1 MGLAMRL
8 TLGFSLTGMLVMLA
22 LLPVSAAAQSY
33 AGPAYVMRAVDG
45 VTLYADVNGQIETVR
60 YLGVRVPLIEDPVY
74 GSRPYA
80 VAAREANRRLVEAR
94 WIYLVFDGQ
103 PRAAQGRLRAWV
115 WRDGLFVNGSLVN
128 SGWLVPTVTDLSL
141 VEYFGNLETGARQD
155 ARGLWRSPRSIAYYR
170 QQPRGDTI
178 DAGGP
183 DSGDTRVFSAPAP
196 FAPPAP
202 SSPGRTSSAPGRTS
216 SAPSLTPTP
225 SVSSPSSSG
234 GMGYTPPSSSR
245 STGGR
250 TVR

>member
-1 MGLAMRL
+1 MRL

-60 YLGVRVPLIEDPVY
+60 YLGLRVPLIEDPRY
-74 GSRPYA
+74 GTRPYA
-80 VAAREANRRLVEAR
+80 VAAREANRRLVEGR
-94 WIYLVFDGQ
+94 WIWLLFDGE
-103 PRAAQGRLRAWV
+103 PRDAQDRLRAWV
-115 WRDGLFVNGSLVN
+115 WRDSLFVNGALVN
-128 SGWLVPTVTDLSL
+128 GGWAVPTVTDPTL
-141 VEYFGNLETGARQD
+141 VEYFGKLEISARQD
-155 ARGLWRSPRSIAYYR
+155 GRGIWRSPRSIAYYR

-202 SSPGRTSSAPGRTS
+202 SSPGRTSSAP
-216 SAPSLTPTP
+216 SLTPTP

>member
-1 MGLAMRL
+1 
-8 TLGFSLTGMLVMLA
+8 MLA
-22 LLPVSAAAQSY
+22 LLPAPVAAQSY
-33 AGPAYVMRAVDG
+33 AGPAYVLAYVLRVVDA

-60 YLGVRVPLIEDPVY
+60 YLGLRAPLIEDPLY
-74 GSRPYA
+74 GTRPYA
-80 VAAREANRRLVEAR
+80 VAAREANRRLVEGR
-94 WIYLVFDGQ
+94 WIWLLFDGE
-103 PRAAQGRLRAWV
+103 PRDAQDRLRAWV
-115 WRDGLFVNGSLVN
+115 WRDSLFVNGALVN
-128 SGWLVPTVTDLSL
+128 GGWAVPTVTDPTL
-141 VEYFGNLETGARQD
+141 VEYFGKLEIGARQD
-155 ARGLWRSPRSIAYYR
+155 GRGLWRSPRSIAYYR

-202 SSPGRTSSAPGRTS
+202 SSPGRTSSAP
-216 SAPSLTPTP
+216 SLAPTP

-245 STGGR
+245 SISGR